1 VTEAQELERPGDADT
16 DLYDYRRSALPLSYP
31 GTELQ
36 QAYRTKM
43 LLLQSERSKLG
54 RQQPAH
60 GGRQQPA
67 HGECRL
73 SGSRLRRESPTVC
86 CCKGAAHATPNTC
99 CCHGWLGSGGQQL
112 GCSGSIHLRRLR
124 PGADSRFPLQSS
136 DRQSLFKSHDSQSK
150 HGSVE
155 LLHVSPATDRS
166 SRAGSSSSTTGESDP
181 GSARSDSAPGSR

>member
-1 VTEAQELERPGDADT
+1 
-16 DLYDYRRSALPLSYP
+16 
-31 GTELQ
+31 
-36 QAYRTKM
+36 M
-43 LLLQSERSKLG
+43 LLFQSERSKL
-54 RQQPAH
+54 
-60 GGRQQPA
+60 GRQQPA

-99 CCHGWLGSGGQQL
+99 CCHGWLGSAGQQL

-166 SRAGSSSSTTGESDP
+166 SRAGSSSSTTGESDA
-181 GSARSDSAPGSR
+181 GSARSNSEPGSRKPTAVHGYDADGTGWLVESWLPRFGSLLNFFPGFQRIPHR